1 MIARSEGGSG
11 APSSATDPRPQW
23 GWATNSTGMWF
34 NRGTP
39 VRPRGRGGAKEG
51 ETTMQYREVDGVGK
65 PVSRLVQGTVMLSEA
80 DQATSFALLDAVY
93 ALGCRTFDTAHG
105 YGGGE
110 KERVLGAWLAD
121 RGVRDDVVILGKG
134 AHPVD
139 GRPRV
144 TPEDITSDLHESLG
158 RLGVDVIDLYVLHR
172 DNPALP
178 VGPLVEVLNEHH
190 RAGKIGAFGGS
201 NWTAERVAEANEYAR
216 ANGLIP
222 FAVSSPN
229 FSLAQQFRP
238 PWPGCISVSGQQG
251 DAARAWYREQGIP
264 LFTWSSLAGGFFSGR
279 FTRTNLDTFTAYL
292 DRNCIEAYA
301 EEPNFQRLDRANELA
316 AERDLTVTQVALAYV
331 LGQPDG
337 IFPLV
342 GCNTG
347 DEFRQNAAALD
358 VALTPQELAWLDLR
372 SDTR

>member
-1 MIARSEGGSG
+1 
-11 APSSATDPRPQW
+11 
-23 GWATNSTGMWF
+23 
-34 NRGTP
+34 
-39 VRPRGRGGAKEG
+39 
-51 ETTMQYREVDGVGK
+51 MQYGEVKGVGK

-80 DQATSFALLDAVY
+80 DLAGSFALLDGVY
-93 ALGCRTFDTAHG
+93 AAGGRAFDTAHS

-139 GRPRV
+139 GRARV
-144 TPEDITSDLHESLG
+144 TPEDITADLHESLG
-158 RLGVDVIDLYVLHR
+158 RLGVEFIDLYVLHR

-201 NWTAERVAEANEYAR
+201 NWTVERIGAANEYAR
-216 ANGLIP
+216 AHGLVP

-229 FSLAQQFRP
+229 FSLAEQFRP
-238 PWPGCISVSGQQG
+238 PWPGCISVSGPQG

-279 FTRTNLDTFTAYL
+279 FSRTNLDQFTAYL
-292 DRNCIEAYA
+292 DRNCVEAYG
-301 EEPNFQRLDRANELA
+301 EEPNFRRLDRARELA
-316 AERDLTVTQVALAYV
+316 DERGLSIPQVALAYV
-331 LGQPDG
+331 LGQPDH
-337 IFPLV
+337 IYPLV
-342 GCNTG
+342 GSSNAE
-347 DEFRQNAAALD
+347 EFRQNAAALD
-358 VALTPQELAWLDLR
+358 VNLTPGELAWLDLR
-372 SDTR
+372 SETR